1 MAINVNKVYRAVLAV
16 VNREQRGYLT
26 PDQFNRIGRMV
37 QLDLLEKSF
46 YEYNRFL
53 TRRKAGLVNNEYGNI
68 AANLKDKIDVFSKST
83 ALTPSSGS
91 VDFPSDYY
99 RTVSITSD
107 SRKKIFQEVKKSEI
121 PYITSSK
128 LTAPSTSYPVFY
140 KEGNTINVLP
150 DTITSIDL
158 DYIKEPDDPVW
169 GYTTGSNSQLIYS
182 SSASTDFELHPSEE
196 VDLITKI
203 LAYSGI
209 VIKDPTVIQAA
220 SQEEINKVNQENS

>member
-53 TRRKAGLVNNEYGNI
+53 TRRKAGLLNNEYGNI
-68 AANLKDKIDVFSKST
+68 AANLKDKIDIFSKTSS
-83 ALTPSSGS
+83 LTLTSGTVS
-91 VDFPSDYY
+91 LPTDYY
-99 RTVSITSD
+99 RTISITTN
-107 SRKKIFQEVKKSEI
+107 SRGTILQEVKKTDI
-121 PYITSSK
+121 PYVTSSK
-128 LTAPSTSYPVFY
+128 LTAPSTAYPIFY
-140 KEGNTINVLP
+140 KEGDEINVLP
-150 DTITSIDL
+150 DTITAATL
-158 DYIKEPDDPVW
+158 DYIKTPVDPIW
-169 GYTTGSNSQLIYS
+169 GFTTGSNSQLIYS